1 MTTMLVDTKLIDDS
15 RIASYLAS
23 TDRRVT
29 IGFRFAL
36 ERLGIPLPE
45 YAERK
50 PAGRPSPARLMA
62 LVDADAGTR
71 RTYRDEK
78 KFAPRRL

>member
-1 MTTMLVDTKLIDDS
+1 MLVDTSLIDDS
-15 RIASYLAS
+15 RIADYLAS
-23 TDRRVT
+23 TDRRIT

-45 YAERK
+45 FAERK

-62 LVDADAGTR
+62 LVDADSRTI
-71 RTYRDEK
+71 RTYREEK
-78 KFAPRRL
+78 KFAPR